1 MLEYRVEIY
10 AVREAE
16 REMNRMAADG
26 WRVVGIMPNLAM
38 GHGIVSFPSRFYIR
52 STFDLFSG
60 LADCTILHF
69 KQGHPLLQPGD
80 PFFESQI
87 LIQLQQLFRSQEL

>member
-38 GHGIVSFPSRFYIR
+38 GHGMVVTLERR
-52 STFDLFSG
+52 
-60 LADCTILHF
+60 
-69 KQGHPLLQPGD
+69 K
-80 PFFESQI
+80 
-87 LIQLQQLFRSQEL
+87 

>member
-38 GHGIVSFPSRFYIR
+38 GHGMVV
-52 STFDLFSG
+52 TFERR
-60 LADCTILHF
+60 
-69 KQGHPLLQPGD
+69 K
-80 PFFESQI
+80 
-87 LIQLQQLFRSQEL
+87 